1 MGYKERLR
9 IFYDFFR
16 NADEGEFEFDM
27 KKEMV
32 KGKSFKDKM
41 DAGKRGGAPLLGIA
55 KPVIKAH
62 GNSDAFAFK
71 NAINQAKIFVETD
84 INGTISAALAKAKE
98 EKEI

>member
-1 MGYKERLR
+1 MLKGMLMKNILTKVSAIFLKDGIKE
-9 IFYDFFR
+9 F
-16 NADEGEFEFDM
+16 
-27 KKEMV
+27 
-32 KGKSFKDKM
+32 KGKM
-41 DAGKRGGAPLLGIA
+41 DSTKRGGAPLLGIA